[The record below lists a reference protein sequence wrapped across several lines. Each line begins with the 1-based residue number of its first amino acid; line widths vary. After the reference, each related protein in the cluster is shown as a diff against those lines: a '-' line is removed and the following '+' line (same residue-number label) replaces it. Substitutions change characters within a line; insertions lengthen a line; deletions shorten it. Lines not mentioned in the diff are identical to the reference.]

1 MRDDLTRRGFLAGA
15 AGAGAVFTA
24 ASAGASPL
32 TARPFSAP
40 LFSAGSSGSGHI
52 IHAAEKGVIPGLADD
67 QSANFQR
74 LLDLSAQQDV
84 PVFLPGGVYKVGG
97 LTLPLRARLVGVAG
111 STRLTFTGRGF
122 IARGERADLIHLDGI
137 IFDGLGLPLAE
148 QGQGLLTLNTVRDLR
163 LSNCDFVASGL
174 HGLDLT
180 GVGGSVR
187 GCHFSGIADT
197 AIFSKQ
203 SQGLSVADNRI
214 EDCGNGGILIHRFT
228 PGDDGS
234 VVVNNRI
241 ERVRSVNGGTG
252 QWGNGINVYQAND
265 VMIANNRI
273 ADCAL
278 SSVRVNAGQNV
289 IVSANHCTGSGETAI
304 YGEFA
309 FQGMTVANNVI
320 DGGTLGV
327 SLANF
332 NEGGRLATVSG
343 NVIRNLSSK
352 LPYTNPGAFRPGI
365 GIYAEADTVVSA
377 NVIENVPNTGI
388 HVGWGRFCRNVIVS
402 QNIVRSAPFGIAVTV
417 DKDARSV
424 VVTDNVLSDIAETAI
439 AGFDHEKPAT
449 GELLGGKAS
458 PLDHLT
464 LSGNRLT

>member
-1 MRDDLTRRGFLAGA
+1 MRDDLTRRRFLAGA
-15 AGAGAVFTA
+15 AGTTA
-24 ASAGASPL
+24 LLTTASSSAFPL
-32 TARPFSAP
+32 TARPHAAP
-40 LFSAGSSGSGHI
+40 HYSINTPGSGRLI
-52 IHAAEKGVIPGLADD
+52 NAAEKGVVPGLSDD
-67 QSANFQR
+67 QSVGFQR
-74 LLDLSAQQDV
+74 LLDLSAEQDV

-97 LTLPLRARLVGVAG
+97 ITLPLRARLVGVAG

-122 IARGERADLIHLDGI
+122 IARAERADLIHIDGI

-163 LSNCDFVASGL
+163 LSNSDFIASGL
-174 HGLDLT
+174 HGVDLT

-187 GCHFSGIADT
+187 GCYFSNIADT

-203 SQGLSVADNRI
+203 SQGLSVVDNRI

-234 VVVNNRI
+234 VVISNRI
-241 ERVRSVNGGTG
+241 ERVKSVNGGTG
-252 QWGNGINVYQAND
+252 QWGNGINVYQAHN
-265 VMIANNRI
+265 VMVANNRI
-273 ADCAL
+273 ASCAL
-278 SSVRVNAGQNV
+278 SSVRINAGQNV

-320 DGGTLGV
+320 DGGTIGV

-332 NEGGRLATVSG
+332 NEGGRLASVSG
-343 NVIRNLSSK
+343 NIIRNLSSK
-352 LPYTNPGAFRPGI
+352 LPYDNPGAFRPGI
-365 GIYAEADTVVSA
+365 GIYAEADTVISA

-388 HVGWGRFCRNVIVS
+388 HVGWGGFCRNVIVG
-402 QNIVRSAPFGIAVTV
+402 QNLVRSAPYGIAVSV

-424 VVTDNVLSDIAETAI
+424 VVTDNVFSDIAQSAI

-458 PLDHLT
+458 PFDHLT